1 MRRRYWIAVVTLTG
15 LLLTGMFAVVRMT
28 ERSQPVPAAL
38 ACFAGAYALSDA
50 RHAIIYANS
59 HGDGLRVLLPD
70 GSRTDL
76 VPGQRSVAHDGQS
89 LEIASSCLSSAPALV
104 VTRESGRVDARRR
117 EFDER
122 MLRIHAGSATLSAK
136 LVLPKHVA
144 ASEIVVWVAG
154 SDDDGEVDRMY
165 WQYALPLAG
174 VGVLMLDKRGS
185 GGSSGKASANFQQ
198 RARDVAA
205 AVRFLREEWSQ
216 SGNASVRIGLHGA
229 SQGGW
234 VAPLAA
240 TMVPV
245 DFVIVSY
252 GLAEGVTAEDRDEMR
267 AALIKKGH
275 AEPVLTKAR
284 ALTDLTAAIVR
295 SGWQEGWDALDA
307 WRAINGDESWVAD
320 LPHSSYTGVLMR
332 FPRLIAKTLGRWA
345 GPRIDNGVSFDYE
358 PLPVLQSLNVPQL
371 WILGARDQSAPS
383 AQTVSILKALQT
395 SGAPIDVAVFTTA
408 DHGMLELLPNGG
420 QTTVIADGYLA
431 MISQWAT
438 SQQLAR
444 IPNGKNWVRHD
455 RPLARPAVSAPVS
468 VAKS

>member
-15 LLLTGMFAVVRMT
+15 LLLTGIFAVVRMT

-76 VPGQRSVAHDGQS
+76 VPGQRSVAHDGRS

-104 VTRESGRVDARRR
+104 VTRESGRVEARRR
-117 EFDER
+117 EFNER
-122 MLRIHAGSATLSAK
+122 MLRIH
-136 LVLPKHVA
+136 
-144 ASEIVVWVAG
+144 AG

-252 GLAEGVTAEDRDEMR
+252 GLAEGVTAEDRDELR

-431 MISQWAT
+431 MVGQWAT
-438 SQQLAR
+438 SQQLAH

-455 RPLARPAVSAPVS
+455 RPLVRPAVSAPVS